1 MEVMKAKGLIVQVIK
16 LNDNDCLFTVLLEN
30 MEKITAMSKGIRSMK
45 HKDFAALKDMC
56 YSEFELK
63 NRNGLYLISSAN
75 IINNFYNL
83 RNSLEKVSFAT
94 YVCEVAKT
102 VSEYVVGDNDYFRF
116 VLNTIYFM
124 ENAEKKAK
132 DEDVV
137 TELRRLKAFFEMRTC
152 VHLGFSP
159 TFHSCTK
166 CSGVKDMCYFSIA
179 RGGVVCKDCRYESD
193 IPISEVERKLLAIM
207 CEAEIKKV
215 FSISNIDMT
224 VVKNVEQISER
235 YLSNKVEYCFK
246 SLEYLKKL
254 LDN

>member
-45 HKDFAALKDMC
+45 HKDFSALQNMC

-83 RNSLEKVSFAT
+83 RNCLEKVSFAT
-94 YVCEVAKT
+94 YVCEVART
-102 VSEYVVGDNDYFRF
+102 VSEYMTGDNDYFRF

-132 DEDVV
+132 DGDVV

-152 VHLGFSP
+152 AHLGFMPS
-159 TFHSCTK
+159 FHSCSK
-166 CSGVKDMCYFSIA
+166 CSDKKNLCYFSIA
-179 RGGVVCKDCRYESD
+179 RGGVVCADCKYDTD

-207 CEAEIKKV
+207 SEAEVKKV
-215 FSISNIDMT
+215 FSISNIDMN
-224 VVKNVEQISER
+224 VVRNVEQISEK
-235 YLSNKVEYCFK
+235 YLSYKAEYCFK
-246 SLEYLKKL
+246 SLEYLKNI

>member
-16 LNDNDCLFTVLLEN
+16 LNDNDCLFTVLLDN

-45 HKDFAALKDMC
+45 HKDFAALKNMC

-63 NRNGLYLISSAN
+63 NRNGLYLVSSAN

-116 VLNTIYFM
+116 VLNTLYFM
-124 ENAEKKAK
+124 ENAENKAK
-132 DEDVV
+132 DGDVI

-152 VHLGFSP
+152 SHLGFAP
-159 TFHSCTK
+159 LFHSCTK
-166 CSGVKDMCYFSIA
+166 CAAQKELCYFSIQ
-179 RGGVVCKDCRYESD
+179 RGGVVCADCRYESD
-193 IPISEVERKLLAIM
+193 IPISEAERKLLAIM
-207 CEAEIKKV
+207 SEAEVKKV

-224 VVKNVEQISER
+224 VVKKVEQISEK
-235 YLSNKVEYCFK
+235 YLSNKVEYCFR
-246 SLEYLKKL
+246 SLEYLKKIL
-254 LDN
+254 EN

>member
-1 MEVMKAKGLIVQVIK
+1 MEVTKAKGLIVQVIK
-16 LNDNDCLFTVLLEN
+16 LNDNDCLFTILLEN

-45 HKDFAALKDMC
+45 HKDFAALQNMC

-63 NRNGLYLISSAN
+63 NRNGLYLISSAE

-102 VSEYVVGDNDYFRF
+102 VSEYVSGDNDYFRF
-116 VLNTIYFM
+116 ILNTLYFM

-132 DEDVV
+132 DGDVV

-152 VHLGFSP
+152 AHLGFSP
-159 TFHSCTK
+159 VYHSCMK
-166 CSGVKDMCYFSIA
+166 CACGKNLCYFSVS
-179 RGGVVCKDCRYESD
+179 RGGVVCSDCKYESD
-193 IPISEVERKLLAIM
+193 IPITEVERKLLAIM
-207 CEAEIKKV
+207 SEADVKKV

-224 VVKNVEQISER
+224 VVKNVEQISEK
-235 YLSNKVEYCFK
+235 YLSNKVEYCFR
-246 SLEYLKKL
+246 SLEYLKKI